1 MIWSISYWQ
10 AAHEKITIATLH
22 ISTSLKVWKN
32 IHYNQT
38 NLSTYIYTLRCLTSS
53 LYSNDGSFLFSFS
66 KHRLII
72 NRNHHFYPHFIPQ
85 AFLFS
90 FSVVILPRLRY
101 ISVNARKF
109 FFNESESKKKR
120 KEKKTYLN
128 LLLNK
133 NERMSK
139 WCMLYASI
147 SFQFMLIC
155 M

>member
-1 MIWSISYWQ
+1 MIYFILTS
-10 AAHEKITIATLH
+10 
-22 ISTSLKVWKN
+22 STWKN
-32 IHYNQT
+32 YYRYASHIHVIKCMKKYSLQSDKS
-38 NLSTYIYTLRCLTSS
+38 LSIYIYTLRCLTSS